1 VAVVDDDEGM
11 RKAMRR
17 VLETEGFATETF
29 RTAEEFLAAG
39 AAARAQCLV
48 LDIHLPGI
56 SGTELHVR
64 LRAMGCRVP
73 TIFVTAYPGNE
84 TPDCLLKPF
93 PAESLIGAVRRSL
106 GKRHFSR

>member
-1 VAVVDDDEGM
+1 LVAVVDDDEGM

-17 VLETEGFATETF
+17 VLESEGYVTETF
-29 RTAEEFLAAG
+29 GTAEEFLAAG

-64 LRAMGCRVP
+64 LHAMGCRVP

-84 TPDCLLKPF
+84 TRDCLLKPF
-93 PAESLIGAVRRSL
+93 LAESLTSAVRRSIA
-106 GKRHFSR
+106 GRKDR